1 MQAAAEAPP
10 FFGVKFLKSNAWF
23 PASFSA
29 SRDLREGYTMP
40 TTATTIVAIDILLEP
55 DSRMLKRAKANNARL
70 LQRFP
75 GGFELDAAHRPH
87 ITLFQC
93 FVPAGDLD
101 KVYAAVGKVI
111 ESANVPSMNLVG
123 FKYYYL
129 PAPGGV
135 GGAGICARPTPP
147 LLKLQADVIAAA
159 SPFTV
164 KTATIAAFT
173 APHDNPAMDTAL
185 IGYVADF
192 VSKAAGKHFNPH
204 VTTGVGSCEYLDRML
219 AEPFEPFAFSPAG
232 AAVYQLGPFGTA
244 ARKLKGF
251 DPQH

>member
-1 MQAAAEAPP
+1 
-10 FFGVKFLKSNAWF
+10 
-23 PASFSA
+23 
-29 SRDLREGYTMP
+29 MP
-40 TTATTIVAIDILLEP
+40 TAADTLVAIDILLEP
-55 DSRMLKRAKANNARL
+55 DARMLKRAEANNARL
-70 LQRFP
+70 LRTFP
-75 GGFELDAAHRPH
+75 GGFALDAAHRPH

-93 FVPAGDLD
+93 FVSGGDLG
-101 KVYAAVGKVI
+101 KVYAAVGKVFK
-111 ESANVPSMNLVG
+111 SANVPSMNLEA

-135 GGAGICARPTPP
+135 GGAGICARPTPA

-173 APHDNPAMDTAL
+173 APHDNPAMDAAL

-204 VTTGVGSCEYLDRML
+204 VTTGVGSYEYLDNML

-244 ARKLKGF
+244 ARKLRGF
-251 DPQH
+251 RLQH